1 MVSGSTTT
9 ERACQVDA
17 KRLWNATVKDGHN
30 FLPKVF
36 PEAFSSVDF
45 IEGDGG
51 VGTIK
56 QINFTPGNKPFSFIK
71 ERVDEIDEEKLVYKY
86 TVIEG
91 GPLGDKLISLSFEMK
106 FVAKEEGGC
115 VITRTANYETL
126 PDAQFDE
133 GKVKEIK
140 ENINIMFGKTEQY
153 LISNPNLYC

>member
-9 ERACQVDA
+9 ERVSVVDA
-17 KRLWNATVKDGHN
+17 KRLWNATVKDAHN

-36 PEAFSSVDF
+36 PEAFSSVTF
-45 IEGDGG
+45 VEGDGG

-56 QINFTPGNKPFSFIK
+56 QINFTPANKHFSFIK
-71 ERVDEIDEEKLVYKY
+71 ERVDGIDEEKFVYNY

-91 GPLGDKLISLSFEMK
+91 GPLGDKLIALSFEVNL
-106 FVAKEEGGC
+106 VAREEGGC
-115 VITRTANYETL
+115 VMTRISNYETV

-133 GKVKEIK
+133 GRVKEIK
-140 ENINIMFGKTEQY
+140 ANMNILFEKTEQY